1 VIFLVENRGELVVA
15 AAVKYSIGSR
25 ERARESP
32 LCLAGGPEK
41 EGSW

>member
-1 VIFLVENRGELVVA
+1 MVA

-25 ERARESP
+25 ERERERERENP
-32 LCLAGGPEK
+32 LCLADRQEK

>member
-1 VIFLVENRGELVVA
+1 VVA

-25 ERARESP
+25 ERERERERENP
-32 LCLAGGPEK
+32 LCLADRQEK